1 MNECIYE
8 HFQRYNQIRNEITS
22 KENWYAGLFL
32 QNLFSMKSLSH
43 AYEIFNI
50 YKFDFLIIFIWQTAV
65 LLWFPP
71 LVDFFFFCHNTKTKK
86 KKKKQTHSFQSCKVF
101 SIFKWFIVRTN
112 YGLTND
118 NYILKIVFV
127 YKLTFKNC

>member
-71 LVDFFFFCHNTKTKK
+71 LVDFFFFAIIQRQKK
-86 KKKKQTHSFQSCKVF
+86 RRKNKHILSNHAKYSAF
-101 SIFKWFIVRTN
+101 SN
-112 YGLTND
+112 GLLSEP
-118 NYILKIVFV
+118 IMV
-127 YKLTFKNC
+127 

>member
-32 QNLFSMKSLSH
+32 QTLFSMKSLSQ

-50 YKFDFLIIFIWQTAV
+50 YKFGFLIIFIWQTAV
-65 LLWFPP
+65 SLWFPP
-71 LVDFFFFCHNTKTKK
+71 LVDFFFCQNAKTKK
-86 KKKKQTHSFQSCKVF
+86 RRKNKHILSNHAKYSAF
-101 SIFKWFIVRTN
+101 SN
-112 YGLTND
+112 GLLSEP
-118 NYILKIVFV
+118 IMV
-127 YKLTFKNC
+127 